1 MKQSKFSNLQL
12 DGGCVVFDFINTVN
26 TRTAAATVDYIE
38 CYEDII
44 VWAEKAALLSKKR
57 IRTLSQFAEKNEVN
71 KEAVFRKAIK
81 TREVLYALFSAI
93 VKGKNPD
100 AGILNEFNKILAV
113 SFSKMKLNIS
123 SLKSEISFTGN
134 IVSLDEPICIIMK
147 SAYDILTSENRAIL
161 KECPGCGW
169 LFIDKTKN
177 GKRRWCDMKVCGSN
191 DKAKRYYYRKKA
203 AAGL

>member
-12 DGGCVVFDFINTVN
+12 DGGCAAFHFINTVN
-26 TRTAAATVDYIE
+26 TRTVAATVDYIE
-38 CYEDII
+38 CYEDIM
-44 VWAEKAALLSKKR
+44 VWSEKAAILSKKR

-71 KEAVFRKAIK
+71 KEAAFNKAIK
-81 TREVLYALFSAI
+81 TRDVLYSLFSAI
-93 VKGKNPD
+93 VKGKNP
-100 AGILNEFNKILAV
+100 GTRMLNEFNKILAA

-134 IVSLDEPICIIMK
+134 IVSLDEPIRIIMK
-147 SAYDILTSENRAIL
+147 SAYDILTNENRAVL

-203 AAGL
+203 AAG